1 MKGVGGRGV
10 VGEIFFV
17 KRKRRGRYFVNIYY
31 LCKVFDYKFKI
42 GFDYEMYSLGVCWC
56 DAVDGM

>member
-1 MKGVGGRGV
+1 M
-10 VGEIFFV
+10 FFV